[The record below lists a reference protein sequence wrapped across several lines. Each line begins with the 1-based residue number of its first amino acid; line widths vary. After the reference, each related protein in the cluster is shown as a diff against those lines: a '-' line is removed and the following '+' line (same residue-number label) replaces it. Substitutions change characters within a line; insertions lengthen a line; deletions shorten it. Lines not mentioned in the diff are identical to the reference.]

1 MGILAETF
9 SRIEK
14 KMGVGEYAKGRADMY
29 EILRPYMDTAIK
41 NARLL
46 DAENE
51 GKPPADAA
59 PGTKVF
65 ELIEKLKPYLTD

>member
-1 MGILAETF
+1 
-9 SRIEK
+9 
-14 KMGVGEYAKGRADMY
+14 MGVGEYAKGRADMY

-46 DAENE
+46 DVENE
-51 GKPPADAA
+51 GKSPADAA